1 MEVKGRDVSVGRPRG
16 CVIRSEEVR
25 DVLRVPV
32 KSIVRAIIEVLEETP
47 PELSADLVDTG
58 IVLTG
63 GGSLLRGLDKHLED
77 EIGLPVVVADD
88 PISCV
93 AHGTAIFLEHLDKYS
108 SILESSDSMR

>member
-16 CVIRSEEVR
+16 CVIRSEEIR

-32 KSIVRAIIEVLEETP
+32 KAIIRSVIEVLEETP
-47 PELSADLVDTG
+47 AELSADLVDTG

-63 GGSLLRGLDKHLED
+63 GGALVRGLDQHLE
-77 EIGLPVVVADD
+77 EEVGLPVHVADD

-93 AHGTAIFLEHLDKYS
+93 AHGTAIFLEHLDRYA
-108 SILESSDSMR
+108 SILESSDTL